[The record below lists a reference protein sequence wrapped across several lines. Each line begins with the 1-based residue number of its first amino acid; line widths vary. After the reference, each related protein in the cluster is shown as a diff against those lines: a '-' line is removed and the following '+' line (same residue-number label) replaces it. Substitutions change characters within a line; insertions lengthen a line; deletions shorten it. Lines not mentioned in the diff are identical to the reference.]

1 MNTCLYFLLI
11 TFVLLN
17 SLPSIRHV
25 DNFLSISLK
34 GGGIIVLEFMSTPIG
49 TKKKIRFQ
57 IKPTNFLSFCL
68 SERNLYWTSQIMNKL
83 FIEKDTLWFVHKMAL
98 KRKFMFCFV
107 ILLKKKYHY
116 IDCWINLHSFTVS
129 LTETFFFCT
138 MIHLFPSSGL
148 FLIRTKEWK
157 EKA

>member
-1 MNTCLYFLLI
+1 M
-11 TFVLLN
+11 
-17 SLPSIRHV
+17 RHV

-49 TKKKIRFQ
+49 TKKNTFSNK
-57 IKPTNFLSFCL
+57 TNQFLVFLSFRKKSL
-68 SERNLYWTSQIMNKL
+68 LNESNNEL

-107 ILLKKKYHY
+107 ILLKNNHY